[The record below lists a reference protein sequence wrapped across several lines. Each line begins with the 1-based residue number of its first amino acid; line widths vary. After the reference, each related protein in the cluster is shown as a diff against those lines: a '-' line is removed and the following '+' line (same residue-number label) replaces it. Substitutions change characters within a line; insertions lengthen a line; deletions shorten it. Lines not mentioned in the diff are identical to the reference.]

1 MKIFTTCLKWLF
13 GLAAGFA
20 LLCMAAGLALAWTLA
35 PVDAAIF
42 QFGDQAM
49 TVQQLGWPEWL
60 ALGAALAVAGL
71 VVSVTVP
78 LCLMGVALA
87 LALGLGVPLLLV
99 SGLGVLLAAPLL
111 VLVWLL
117 RRPSRPTMP

>member
-13 GLAAGFA
+13 GLAAGFV
-20 LLCMAAGLALAWTLA
+20 LLCVAAGLALAWTLA
-35 PVDAAIF
+35 PADAAIF
-42 QFGDQAM
+42 EFGNQAM
-49 TVQQLGWPEWL
+49 TVHQLGWAEWL
-60 ALGAALAVAGL
+60 ALGVGLAVAGL

-87 LALGLGVPLLLV
+87 LLLGLGVPLLLV

-117 RRPSRPTMP
+117 RRSSRPTTP